1 MTAVGYFEL
10 GEMARWATL
19 VTNVKLILANLD
31 QCVNDGGQKC
41 KIARQDGGIVCA
53 LCDGGVKLMVEVKF
67 DLKILQISRLES
79 PPDLATGPP
88 HISLP
93 HVPQPSQPVPG
104 EDDRTAST

>member
-1 MTAVGYFEL
+1 MVLYVPMTAVGYFEL

-53 LCDGGVKLMVEVKF
+53 LCDGGVKLMVEVV
-67 DLKILQISRLES
+67 
-79 PPDLATGPP
+79 
-88 HISLP
+88 LP
-93 HVPQPSQPVPG
+93 
-104 EDDRTAST
+104 

>member
-41 KIARQDGGIVCA
+41 EIARQDGGIVCA
-53 LCDGGVKLMVEVKF
+53 LCDGGVKLMVEVG
-67 DLKILQISRLES
+67 LI
-79 PPDLATGPP
+79 
-88 HISLP
+88 
-93 HVPQPSQPVPG
+93 
-104 EDDRTAST
+104 